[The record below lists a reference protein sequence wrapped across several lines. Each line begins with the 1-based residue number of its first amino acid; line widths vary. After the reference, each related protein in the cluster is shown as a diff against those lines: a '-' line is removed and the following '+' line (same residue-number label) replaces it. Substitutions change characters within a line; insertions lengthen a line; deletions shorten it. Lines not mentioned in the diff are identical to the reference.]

1 MVLVFVAILILD
13 LPSSVQVPLTL
24 PCFIIS
30 IFTNL
35 LGVFGMASPGFA
47 RHGHGPKIGRGVDED
62 SGQSGHL
69 RGLGSGRRGS
79 QVPRNEESMTAY
91 IHGGKVS
98 SSSTSGSECLRLK
111 VFRSQSM
118 DISQSKSTNCFVN
131 WEPTIWKSLS
141 NEPSPQANS
150 TPPSPQPVG
159 LDDDA
164 TLRHGHRECFG
175 GA

>member
-1 MVLVFVAILILD
+1 MVLVFVAILIPD

-30 IFTNL
+30 MFTNL
-35 LGVFGMASPGFA
+35 LEVFGMASPGFA
-47 RHGHGPKIGRGVDED
+47 RHRRGPKIGRRVDED

-79 QVPRNEESMTAY
+79 QVPRNEESMMAY

-118 DISQSKSTNCFVN
+118 DISQSKST
-131 WEPTIWKSLS
+131 KSLS